1 MIFKKNKYNR
11 YTPLPLDEADVM
23 TSDLG
28 DMVSN
33 IDNTN
38 LDFNHTGGLDELK
51 GKVATVINA
60 MKVKAANAAG
70 LGDKITIK
78 SCLNKLEDLVII
90 FSNKMR
96 DLAKKHAPQIK
107 RILDT
112 LCNAIMDSIDY
123 IRAEFT

>member
-1 MIFKKNKYNR
+1 
-11 YTPLPLDEADVM
+11 M

-28 DMVSN
+28 DMVSK